1 MTRGGQ
7 SGYNRPM
14 GFPEWTLW
22 GMGISVAG
30 ALITITL
37 SWLGQSP
44 QMMRRLG
51 LGSVRLDLRVR
62 AFTGYALALLLLA
75 IAFFLAG
82 VPLETAAETDT
93 VAQQDSPSGTGNE
106 SAADSNGNEN
116 VAAEALDATPATPET
131 GAFSGPPASR
141 STSVSDD
148 ASTTASGPQLSRE
161 ASPVEATSPITATTD
176 ASDAQPS
183 STATSQP
190 TETATPVP
198 TETPLPTLTPTAIS
212 GETAVVSTNGSTL
225 WLKRS
230 PGGQNLVLVRDGDIV
245 LLRTSRANQ
254 GGILWR
260 QVATV
265 NGVEGWLQDQFLV
278 ATEQGSAG

>member
-1 MTRGGQ
+1 
-7 SGYNRPM
+7 M

-22 GMGISVAG
+22 GMGISIAG
-30 ALITITL
+30 ALIAITL

-51 LGSVRLDLRVR
+51 LSGVRLDLRVR
-62 AFTGYALALLLLA
+62 AFTSYALALLLLA

-82 VPLETAAETDT
+82 VPLESTAGTAA
-93 VAQQDSPSGTGNE
+93 VAQQDGSADVASDNPADE
-106 SAADSNGNEN
+106 S
-116 VAAEALDATPATPET
+116 VAAPGLEATPATPET
-131 GAFSGPPASR
+131 GAFSGPPPSR
-141 STSVSDD
+141 ATSIAEEAPFST
-148 ASTTASGPQLSRE
+148 SGPQ
-161 ASPVEATSPITATTD
+161 ASPSTASVEPTSPITATATPG
-176 ASDAQPS
+176 AAGAQPS

-190 TETATPVP
+190 TETATPLP
-198 TETPLPTLTPTAIS
+198 TATPFPTLTPTAIV

-245 LLRTSRANQ
+245 LLLTSRANQ
-254 GGILWR
+254 GGLLWR

-265 NGVEGWLQDQFLV
+265 NGVEGWLQDQFLL
-278 ATEQGSAG
+278 TRDQESTG